1 MAEKD
6 FCSNCGQRQGCR
18 QAYEQLGS
26 LAGASVVMRV
36 ITAFLLPLLV
46 FVVGLVVFE
55 YLLGSIVNSTNA
67 RTVVSFLPAVSVS
80 IVWILFVRFARNRI
94 AGAKSCRVR
103 EGEEVSKSRAD

>member
-1 MAEKD
+1 MPEKD

-46 FVVGLVVFE
+46 FVVGVVFFD
-55 YLLGSIVNSTNA
+55 YLLGDVVKSTNA
-67 RTVVSFLPAVSVS
+67 RTVVSFLPAVSLS
-80 IVWILFVRFARNRI
+80 FVWILVVRFARNRV
-94 AGAKSCRVR
+94 AGAKSCSVTK
-103 EGEEVSKSRAD
+103 GEEVSK